1 MSLRNLLQSHIDLMQ
16 TQMYTSL
23 PAIVTDISLY
33 ESENVISVRPTID
46 FMHADGQINEC
57 ATIFN
62 VPVINPSAGG
72 GLLSFPIKVG
82 DTVLLEFS
90 MRNIEEWLE
99 GDGGPVTE
107 STMRCHDMSDAIAI
121 VGLYT
126 KTSHLQ
132 PDPKDVVLKFSESE
146 IRIRENSEVLI
157 KQKDTSSILLKADG
171 NVEIIT
177 KSKFSVNND
186 AEELISVLSEALAEI
201 AASTVNTTYG
211 ITPLNNKAQILSI
224 KSRLDSFKK

>member
-1 MSLRNLLQSHIDLMQ
+1 MQ

-23 PAIVTDISLY
+23 PAIVTDVSLY

-57 ATIFN
+57 TTIFN

-72 GLLSFPIKVG
+72 GLLSFPVKVG

-107 STMRCHDMSDAIAI
+107 STMRCHDMSDAVAI

-126 KTSHLQ
+126 KNSHLS
-132 PDPKDVVLKFSESE
+132 PDPKDVVLKFKS
-146 IRIRENSEVLI
+146 
-157 KQKDTSSILLKADG
+157 SSITIKDNSDIEIVQGSSASSVSLFNNGDIEMFANG
-171 NVEIIT
+171 NMNISATGIIT
-177 KSKFSVNND
+177 IAGSQ
-186 AEELISVLSEALAEI
+186 LVL
-201 AASTVNTTYG
+201 
-211 ITPLNNKAQILSI
+211 QQ
-224 KSRLDSFKK
+224 

>member
-1 MSLRNLLQSHIDLMQ
+1 
-16 TQMYTSL
+16 
-23 PAIVTDISLY
+23 
-33 ESENVISVRPTID
+33 
-46 FMHADGQINEC
+46 MHADGQINEC

-72 GLLSFPIKVG
+72 GLLSFPIQIG

-99 GDGGPVTE
+99 GDGDPVTE

-126 KTSHLQ
+126 KNSHLS
-132 PDPKDVVLKFSESE
+132 PDPKDVVLKFKDNS
-146 IRIRENSEVLI
+146 IRL
-157 KQKDTSSILLKADG
+157 KDDG
-171 NVEIIT
+171 NIEIIT
-177 KSKFSVNND
+177 KSKYSVTND
-186 AEELISVLSEALAEI
+186 AEELINVLSEALAEI

-211 ITPLNNKAQILSI
+211 VTPLNNKSKILNI
-224 KSRLDSFKK
+224 KNRLDTFRK